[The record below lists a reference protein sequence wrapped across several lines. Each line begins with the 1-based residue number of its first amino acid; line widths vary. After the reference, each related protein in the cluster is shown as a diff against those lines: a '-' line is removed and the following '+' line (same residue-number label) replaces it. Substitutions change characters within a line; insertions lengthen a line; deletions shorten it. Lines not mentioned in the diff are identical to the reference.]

1 MQEIRQERLK
11 AFSLIV
17 RYRILEICH
26 TISSAQQYYSHLMT
40 NGCSKFSEL
49 LKFVM
54 TVKKMINNCP
64 VCGGKET
71 EIAGSYRNLHPAFAG
86 LQRAHC
92 QSCDMMFATP
102 MPSDEAMKEFNATYF
117 DSAHGGLVQT
127 SEALAFFNAI
137 ARIRGVHL
145 EKFLAN
151 KSLTADSILEIGPG
165 HGFFANNWLHKNP
178 ETSYNGLETD
188 KSCYSSL
195 KNYGV
200 KLVDSLSQIPSTDVV
215 VISHVLEH
223 VTNPS
228 LFLTNVTAGLR
239 TGGVLFIEVPCMD
252 WDYKPMDE
260 PHLLFFDKHP
270 MRLLLEKLGFSDIE
284 VSYHGQEIE
293 AMKNESSFKKI
304 LKVLRS
310 KLIAMGIVKPFAL
323 GTEGLEF
330 LDNSLERAAVAPFK
344 AHLQSEKPSWWLRA
358 VAIKS

>member
-1 MQEIRQERLK
+1 MNERK
-11 AFSLIV
+11 NS
-17 RYRILEICH
+17 
-26 TISSAQQYYSHLMT
+26 
-40 NGCSKFSEL
+40 G
-49 LKFVM
+49 
-54 TVKKMINNCP
+54 NCP
-64 VCGGKET
+64 VCGRSEI
-71 EIAGSYRNLHPAFAG
+71 EIAGPYRNLHPSYAG
-86 LQRAHC
+86 LHRAHC
-92 QSCDMMFATP
+92 RSCDMMFAAP
-102 MPSDEAMKEFNATYF
+102 MPSDEAMEEFNATYF
-117 DSAHGGLVQT
+117 DSAHDGLAQT
-127 SEALAFFNAI
+127 SEALAFFNAVSK
-137 ARIRGVHL
+137 IRGIHL
-145 EKFLAN
+145 EKFLAKKN
-151 KSLTADSILEIGPG
+151 LTAASILEIGPG
-165 HGFFANNWLHKNP
+165 HGFFANNWLLKNP

-200 KLVDSLSQIPSTDVV
+200 KLIDSFSKVPSTDVV

-228 LFLTNVTAGLR
+228 LFLTNVTAGLK

-270 MRLLLEKLGFSDIE
+270 MKLLLEKLGFLDIE

-293 AMKNESSFKKI
+293 AMKHESSLKKK
-304 LKVLRS
+304 LKGLRS
-310 KLIAMGIVKPFAL
+310 KLIAMGIIIPFAL